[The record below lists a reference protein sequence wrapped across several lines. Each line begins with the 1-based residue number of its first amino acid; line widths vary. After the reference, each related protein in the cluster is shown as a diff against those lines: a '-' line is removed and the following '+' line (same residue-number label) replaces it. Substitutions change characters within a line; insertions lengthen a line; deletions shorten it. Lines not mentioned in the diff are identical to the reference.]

1 MELLRELTM
10 KYLMLLPCVVALSIC
25 NPARAAC
32 HFAFAEP
39 IVCTDAIT
47 AALAYQQYGFDLDR
61 IHDPHSQ
68 QLLHKAMCKSYPH
81 QATMPL
87 PIQLIQVDQLALAD
101 GYANVDLVSLDGKDP
116 VHVAAQYLAGTC
128 NKSITTT
135 SSPQPTGT
143 P

>member
-10 KYLMLLPCVVALSIC
+10 KYLMLMPCVFALSIC
-25 NPARAAC
+25 NQARAAC

-47 AALAYQQYGFDLDR
+47 AALAYQQYGFDLGR

-68 QLLHKAMCKSYPH
+68 QLLHKARCKSYPH
-81 QATMPL
+81 PAAMSL
-87 PIQLIQVDQLALAD
+87 PIQLIQVDQLALPD
-101 GYANVDLVSLDGKDP
+101 GYANVDLVLLDGKDP
-116 VHVAAQYLAGTC
+116 VHVAAQYIAGTC
-128 NKSITTT
+128 DKSTTV
-135 SSPQPTGT
+135 SGSLQPVGT